1 MKNFIVGTIAMSIT
15 CAIFV
20 GINFIIS
27 KIAGVVS
34 VEPGYIALMLLGA
47 VVANLIGSVV
57 LDIWEG

>member
-1 MKNFIVGTIAMSIT
+1 
-15 CAIFV
+15 
-20 GINFIIS
+20 
-27 KIAGVVS
+27 VS